1 MNQPTYQQT
10 NQTHEKHLAE
20 SLAAN
25 RSLTE
30 LFLNDNQIGDEGVQ
44 ILCKNL
50 AGHSLRVLNLSVNPI
65 STRGAFYLAEMCL
78 AKGCELKTLCLGGAM
93 MPKTSFSGGNIEEE
107 LKAAE
112 ALKKTEAAMA
122 GGGGNGGGGGG
133 GESPNAPKKPPPP
146 AAGGPGAPQQQKKKK
161 FGADAADDWDNK
173 IKRIGPEG
181 ASCLAAAL
189 LCPHACPLQKL
200 WLVNCDIGAEG

>member
-1 MNQPTYQQT
+1 M
-10 NQTHEKHLAE
+10 KHLSE

-93 MPKTSFSGGNIEEE
+93 PPKTSFSGGNIEEE

-122 GGGGNGGGGGG
+122 GGGGGAGSSGGHAPS
-133 GESPNAPKKPPPP
+133 SPNEPKKPPPP
-146 AAGGPGAPQQQKKKK
+146 AAGGPGAPPPQQQKKK
-161 FGADAADDWDNK
+161 FGADAGDDWDTK

-181 ASCLAAAL
+181 AACLAAAL